1 MLKIKKTILFLAML
15 FSLFINTK
23 AQENTQEMIP
33 TDYFINPLNIKLLL
47 AGSFGEI
54 RSNHFH
60 TGIDIKTN
68 QREGYPVYA
77 VADGFVSRMRTQI
90 GGYGN
95 AVYINHP
102 NGLTSVYGHLQKFNP
117 RIATMMKGL
126 QYKAKS
132 FAQDVMLTPIEIP
145 VKKGDIIAWSGNT
158 GSSAGPH
165 LHFEIRNTKTEETIN
180 PLSLGFK
187 VNDHSKP
194 IINGC
199 YIYKTSHNTFNEFT
213 PKQYFQTIG
222 ANGNYTLNKVS
233 VIAVNGEFG
242 LGLIA
247 YDLQDGTS
255 NHNGIYSTTIKLDGN
270 VIYESVIKQFAF
282 EDGRAVNAYIDY
294 PAKITSGRVI
304 QKGFLAPN
312 TKVKFYTTVKNN
324 GLIELTDEALH
335 EVQYIV
341 KDINDNQSELKFK
354 IKSNLSTASKI
365 TLSPNMQLMGY
376 QTEHQFENGEV
387 KVNLPKGILYD
398 DLDFKFNTLSKP
410 TYGSSKIYQIHNKLT
425 PLHDTYELA
434 IKIDSNILAYADKML
449 IVNTES
455 GTQGGEA
462 KNGFITAKPKTF
474 GNFYVKIDSVAP
486 IIKPINV
493 KEGINLSQQKNMLF
507 KISDHLAG
515 IESFNGYIDGEWVLM
530 EYDLRNGNLWHT
542 FDEKT
547 GFGKHTFKLV
557 VTDKKQ
563 NEKNYSINFY
573 R

>member
-1 MLKIKKTILFLAML
+1 MIKTKKNFLFLFILFT
-15 FSLFINTK
+15 LFINTN
-23 AQENTQEMIP
+23 AQENTQYNITP
-33 TDYFINPLNIKLLL
+33 NYFINPLNIKLLL

-60 TGIDIKTN
+60 AGIDIKTN

-77 VADGFVSRMRTQI
+77 VADGFVSRMRVQI

-95 AVYINHP
+95 AIYINHP

-126 QYKAKS
+126 QYNAKS
-132 FAQDVMLTPIEIP
+132 FAQEVMLTPIEIP

-158 GSSAGPH
+158 GSSGGPH

-180 PLSLGFK
+180 PLTLGFQIS
-187 VNDHSKP
+187 DHLRP
-194 IINGC
+194 VINGF
-199 YIYKTSHNTFNEFT
+199 YTYKINHTLFNEFT
-213 PKQYFQTIG
+213 PKKYFQTIG
-222 ANGNYTLNKVS
+222 ANGIYTLNKVS
-233 VIAVNGEFG
+233 VVAVNGEFG
-242 LGLIA
+242 FGIMA
-247 YDLQDGTS
+247 HDVQDGTS
-255 NHNGIYSTTIKLDGN
+255 NRNGLYSTTIKLDGD
-270 VIYESVIKQFAF
+270 IIFESVINKFAF
-282 EDGRAVNAYIDY
+282 EVGRSINAYIDY

-312 TKVKFYTTVKNN
+312 TKVEFYTTVKNN
-324 GLIELTDEALH
+324 GLIELKDEAIH

-341 KDINDNQSELKFK
+341 KDINGNQSELRFK
-354 IKSNLSTASKI
+354 IKSNLTSPKALLIPNKSTMS
-365 TLSPNMQLMGY
+365 Y
-376 QTEHQFENGEV
+376 QTAHQFENEEV
-387 KVNLPKGILYD
+387 KVNLPSGILYD
-398 DLDFKFNTLSKP
+398 DLDFKFASLSKP
-410 TYGSSKIYQIHNKLT
+410 VYGVSKIYQIHNKLT
-425 PLHDTYELA
+425 PIHDAFELA
-434 IKIDSNILAYADKML
+434 IKIDSNVLAYADKML

-462 KNGFITAKPKTF
+462 KNGFITAKPKSF
-474 GNFYVKIDSVAP
+474 GNFYIRIDSVAP
-486 IIKPINV
+486 VIRPINV
-493 KEGINLSQQKNMLF
+493 KEAINLSLQKNMLF
-507 KISDHLAG
+507 KISDQLAG

-557 VTDKKQ
+557 VIDRKQ
-563 NEKNYSINFY
+563 NEKTYSINFY